1 VNSCIK
7 WLYGIDGCR
16 AGWVVAK
23 APCGFDEVI
32 IDVVSDLRPI
42 FARAKIDSVIAIDIP
57 IGLAQNEPR
66 ACDRAARQLLGWPR
80 ASSVFSPPARE
91 ALCAGSFT
99 EALRMNREILR
110 IGISKQAFH
119 IMPKIREVDELM
131 SPQMQRYV
139 REVHP
144 EVTFVQLNRG
154 PLSYSK
160 KDVRGRAERIRL
172 LLTAGL
178 DISEPSLAQQRAR
191 LGTRRLLVDD
201 VIDALACLITASAIG
216 RGESHCLGRI
226 GQKDGKDLA
235 MEIVCP
241 AVGTFFADKLAKPEC
256 C

>member
-1 VNSCIK
+1 
-7 WLYGIDGCR
+7 
-16 AGWVVAK
+16 
-23 APCGFDEVI
+23 
-32 IDVVSDLRPI
+32 
-42 FARAKIDSVIAIDIP
+42 
-57 IGLAQNEPR
+57 
-66 ACDRAARQLLGWPR
+66 
-80 ASSVFSPPARE
+80 
-91 ALCAGSFT
+91 
-99 EALRMNREILR
+99 
-110 IGISKQAFH
+110 
-119 IMPKIREVDELM
+119 MPKIREVDELM